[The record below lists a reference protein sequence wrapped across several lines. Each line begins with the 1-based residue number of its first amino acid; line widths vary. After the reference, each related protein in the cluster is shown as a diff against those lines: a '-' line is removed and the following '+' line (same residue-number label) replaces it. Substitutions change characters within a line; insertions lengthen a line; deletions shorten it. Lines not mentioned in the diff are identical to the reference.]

1 MPVVTLYLDRL
12 QKLVGRT
19 TKTKIID
26 ALPFLGLDIEEQTN
40 EFIRVEYS
48 PNRPD
53 YATDVGISYG
63 LQGLLGIKKG
73 IVKLSIKKPAEKNL
87 TIRTNPG
94 LKKIRPYVLGL
105 IAKNGNLDDE
115 IIRQII
121 ALQEDLHFG
130 VGRKRKK
137 ASIGIHDLDNI
148 SLPLSY
154 TLKPREHKFI
164 PLLMKNEITVSQILD
179 ETDTGKEYSSL
190 LTDIKTVPMILDQ
203 KQNTISFPPIINSS
217 LTSVST
223 KTRNLLVE
231 VTGNEFEAVAD
242 TLAVIGITLQGLGF
256 TLYDIKT
263 DSRSS
268 ADSLKDRII
277 SLEPNLVNQ
286 TLGIMLSAE
295 NICKMLK
302 KCRLDATIKSKKIL
316 CKIPSYRFD
325 ILGPMDLVEEV
336 ALGYGIQNIS
346 TTLPPSTSIG
356 QKSQTTQKLDELTQI
371 MIGLGYT
378 EALNSSLTNRQTL
391 YDNTKRDPSKLI
403 EVVESK
409 SQEHTVLRDS
419 ILPGLLENLSTN
431 IHESYPQ
438 KLFETGI
445 IFTND
450 SPIKES
456 ISLACVS
463 AHKESAYTEIKSILQ
478 SLLKTDANIECQTK
492 TSTDPMLAKGKT
504 ADILVNGKKVGIIG
518 EIDPQVIDN
527 FKIRVPV
534 SGFELVLSEFIV

>member
-154 TLKPREHKFI
+154 TLKPREHKF
-164 PLLMKNEITVSQILD
+164 
-179 ETDTGKEYSSL
+179 
-190 LTDIKTVPMILDQ
+190 VP
-203 KQNTISFPPIINSS
+203 
-217 LTSVST
+217 
-223 KTRNLLVE
+223 
-231 VTGNEFEAVAD
+231 
-242 TLAVIGITLQGLGF
+242 
-256 TLYDIKT
+256 
-263 DSRSS
+263 
-268 ADSLKDRII
+268 
-277 SLEPNLVNQ
+277 
-286 TLGIMLSAE
+286 
-295 NICKMLK
+295 
-302 KCRLDATIKSKKIL
+302 
-316 CKIPSYRFD
+316 
-325 ILGPMDLVEEV
+325 
-336 ALGYGIQNIS
+336 
-346 TTLPPSTSIG
+346 
-356 QKSQTTQKLDELTQI
+356 
-371 MIGLGYT
+371 
-378 EALNSSLTNRQTL
+378 
-391 YDNTKRDPSKLI
+391 
-403 EVVESK
+403 
-409 SQEHTVLRDS
+409 
-419 ILPGLLENLSTN
+419 
-431 IHESYPQ
+431 
-438 KLFETGI
+438 
-445 IFTND
+445 
-450 SPIKES
+450 
-456 ISLACVS
+456 
-463 AHKESAYTEIKSILQ
+463 
-478 SLLKTDANIECQTK
+478 
-492 TSTDPMLAKGKT
+492 
-504 ADILVNGKKVGIIG
+504 
-518 EIDPQVIDN
+518 
-527 FKIRVPV
+527 
-534 SGFELVLSEFIV
+534 